1 MILYGAGRHA
11 RVVIDCLLDSDI
23 EVEGIFDDKSDL
35 VSLNG
40 FDVFGEYTPNEYT
53 ESEMV
58 ITVGDNNIRKKLS
71 NIIKHKFGIA
81 KHPSA
86 IISKYAKIE
95 IGCVILHG
103 SIIQTGTTIG
113 KHSIINTGS
122 SVDHDCRLGDYVHI
136 SPRVTLCDGVIVGE
150 GVHIG
155 AGATILP
162 NITIGKW
169 CVIGAGA
176 VITESLPDY
185 SLVVG
190 VPGKVIRNV
199 ND

>member
-11 RVVIDCLLDSDI
+11 RVVIDCLLDSEV

-40 FDVFGEYTPNEYT
+40 FDVFGEYVETDYT

-58 ITVGDNNIRKKLS
+58 ITVGDNNTRKKLS
-71 NIIKHKFGIA
+71 NTIKHKYGIA
-81 KHPSA
+81 KHPSC

-95 IGCVILHG
+95 EGCVILHG
-103 SIIQTGTTIG
+103 SIIQTGSSIG

-122 SVDHDCRLGDYVHI
+122 SIDHDCTLGDYVHI
-136 SPRVTLCDGVIVGE
+136 SPRVTLCDGVTIGE
-150 GVHIG
+150 GVHVG

-190 VPGKVIRNV
+190 VPGKVIRKV
-199 ND
+199 DE

>member
-11 RVVIDCLLDSDI
+11 RVVIECLLDSDI
-23 EVEGIFDDKSDL
+23 DVQGIFDDKSDL

-40 FDVFGEYTPNEYT
+40 FDVFGEYIPTDYIN
-53 ESEMV
+53 SEIV
-58 ITVGDNNIRKKLS
+58 ITVGDNTIRKKIS
-71 NIIKHKFGIA
+71 NTITHKYGVI
-81 KHPSA
+81 KHPSC
-86 IISKYAKIE
+86 IISKFAKIDE
-95 IGCVILHG
+95 GCVILHG

-113 KHSIINTGS
+113 KHCIINTGAS
-122 SVDHDCRLGDYVHI
+122 IDHDCSLGDYIHI
-136 SPRVTLCDGVIVGE
+136 SPRVTLCDGVRIGE
-150 GVHIG
+150 GVHVG

-169 CVIGAGA
+169 CVVGAGS

-190 VPGKVIRNV
+190 VPGKVIRRV
-199 ND
+199 DE